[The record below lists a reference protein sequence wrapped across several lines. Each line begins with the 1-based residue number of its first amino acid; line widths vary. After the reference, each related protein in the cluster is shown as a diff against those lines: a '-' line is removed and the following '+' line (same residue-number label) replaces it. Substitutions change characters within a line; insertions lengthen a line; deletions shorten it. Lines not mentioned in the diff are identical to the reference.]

1 MKFKYLFLSLML
13 LIIVGSI
20 AAISAEEATI
30 GNYNFT
36 MPDGFEIENQSDDS
50 VILKSSDNHTISL
63 TIPKQYTDSNE
74 EIETIMDSQ
83 NYVLREENSFPC
95 GDFDLFQYTVYYSYY
110 SGFFYICRSG
120 DDMILLTHVCEDGS
134 KDIKVVGINDKA
146 DYDSMDIIYSL
157 KYNY

>member
-134 KDIKVVGINDKA
+134 LQDPYE
-146 DYDSMDIIYSL
+146 DYDSMDIVYSL